1 MKVYELI
8 NYLISKGTKGKDVF
22 VRFPNGEA
30 KKIVAFHLDYDVC
43 GQTAVFCYARRNDDS
58 GLVDGGVF
66 KHLFENMEKFSVS
79 NEVAV
84 AMLEKDGDDGFGDY
98 LNDTMRGVDSV
109 EDDGESLFLV
119 SGAPMEASA
128 YSGWDGKSAPISAL
142 AAKDVSVKMVV
153 SYGGR
158 NRSEWEEA
166 WYNIKDLINVLHN
179 VRMLEP
185 RPSVSLICDI
195 GGRRW
200 DITGELS
207 KLLSENINYDTKD
220 RQ

>member
-8 NYLISKGTKGKDVF
+8 NYLTSKGTKGKDVF

-30 KKIVAFHLDYDVC
+30 KKIVAFHIDYDVC
-43 GQTAVFCYARRNDDS
+43 GYTAIFCYTREGGGT

-66 KHLFENMEKFSVS
+66 KRLFENMEKFSVS

-84 AMLEKDGDDGFGDY
+84 AMIEKDGDDGFSDY
-98 LNDTMRGVDSV
+98 LNDTIREIDSV
-109 EDDGESLFLV
+109 EDDGKSLFFV

-128 YSGWDGKSAPISAL
+128 CSGWDGVSVPISAL

-158 NRSEWEEA
+158 NRSEWEEE

-179 VRMLEP
+179 VRLLNP
-185 RPSVSLICDI
+185 RPSVSLVCDI

-207 KLLSENINYDTKD
+207 KLLSENISYNAKD
-220 RQ
+220 R